1 MFYLGLECANCV
13 LQWRYI
19 AGNNWGMC
27 PDGTGAVGC
36 GAQEEFRACAD
47 INIGDV
53 GPQPPLRPMRPGTK
67 TTPPQQTTPMQ
78 TKQPETGTVD
88 ETSADEQGPR
98 YLGILIAIL
107 SLLLAVCVLATIYLY
122 TYHGQRIKHLMHWK
136 KEHGSSTT
144 QQQHSKSF
152 ASVPSSTPPSSAP
165 PVPPPRTKRLSQ
177 SMQEINP
184 NESSVLNGS
193 TYS

>member
-1 MFYLGLECANCV
+1 MLGLECANCV

-19 AGNNWGMC
+19 AGNNWGTC

-53 GPQPPLRPMRPGTK
+53 GPQPPLRPLRPSTK
-67 TTPPQQTTPMQ
+67 TTPPQHTTTTQ
-78 TKQPETGTVD
+78 TKQPESGAADQPID
-88 ETSADEQGPR
+88 EEETGPR

-107 SLLLAVCVLATIYLY
+107 SLLLVVCVLATIYLY

-136 KEHGSSTT
+136 KEHGTATS
-144 QQQHSKSF
+144 QSKPFS
-152 ASVPSSTPPSSAP
+152 SVPAVTPLSNNLTIP

-184 NESSVLNGS
+184 SESSVLNGT

>member
-1 MFYLGLECANCV
+1 MLCFTDLECPNCV

-53 GPQPPLRPMRPGTK
+53 GPQPPLRPLRPGTK
-67 TTPPQQTTPMQ
+67 PTTRTKPTDTTSKTSTESEKGHPS
-78 TKQPETGTVD
+78 ETE
-88 ETSADEQGPR
+88 ETASR
-98 YLGILIAIL
+98 YLGPIIAALTLLVVLCILA
-107 SLLLAVCVLATIYLY
+107 SIYLY
-122 TYHGQRIKHLMHWK
+122 YYHGQRVKHLMLWK
-136 KEHGSSTT
+136 REQKTPIISFPPAMSPSVTT
-144 QQQHSKSF
+144 M
-152 ASVPSSTPPSSAP
+152 PPI
-165 PVPPPRTKRLSQ
+165 PPPRTKRLSQ
-177 SMQEINP
+177 TFHEINA

-193 TYS
+193 NSTVA

>member
-1 MFYLGLECANCV
+1 MCSYFAGLECPNCV

-53 GPQPPLRPMRPGTK
+53 GPQPPLRPLRPGTK
-67 TTPPQQTTPMQ
+67 PTARTKATDTTSTSTPSGTEKGQTS
-78 TKQPETGTVD
+78 ETED
-88 ETSADEQGPR
+88 SPSRLLGP
-98 YLGILIAIL
+98 IVAVFT
-107 SLLLAVCVLATIYLY
+107 LLVVVCMLASIYLY
-122 TYHGQRIKHLMHWK
+122 YYHGQRVKHLMLWK
-136 KEHGSSTT
+136 REQKTPIISY
-144 QQQHSKSF
+144 
-152 ASVPSSTPPSSAP
+152 PPSAMP
-165 PVPPPRTKRLSQ
+165 PSLTPMPPIPPPRTKRLSQ
-177 SMQEINP
+177 TIHEIDA

-193 TYS
+193 NSTMA

>member
-1 MFYLGLECANCV
+1 M

-53 GPQPPLRPMRPGTK
+53 GPQPPLRPIRPGTK
-67 TTPPQQTTPMQ
+67 TTPPPQTTP
-78 TKQPETGTVD
+78 TVKNADTPSAGEQPGAEET
-88 ETSADEQGPR
+88 GPR
-98 YLGILIAIL
+98 YLGPIIAAL
-107 SLLLAVCVLATIYLY
+107 ALLVVVCVMATIYLY
-122 TYHGQRIKHLMHWK
+122 SYHGQRIKHLMHWK
-136 KEHGSSTT
+136 QEQKV
-144 QQQHSKSF
+144 QHSKPF
-152 ASVPSSTPPSSAP
+152 TPPPHPKTAPP

-177 SMQEINP
+177 SLHEIDA
-184 NESSVLNGS
+184 NESSVLQGS
-193 TYS
+193 TFS